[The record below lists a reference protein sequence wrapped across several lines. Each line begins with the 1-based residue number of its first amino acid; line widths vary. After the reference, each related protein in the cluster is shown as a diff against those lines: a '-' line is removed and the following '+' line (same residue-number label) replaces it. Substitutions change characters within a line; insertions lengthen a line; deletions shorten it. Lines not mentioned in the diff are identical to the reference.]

1 MKKIVF
7 GLFLIIV
14 VYIFSRQLFVD
25 RSAIHTAE
33 AIHWNNNVYI
43 IMAESPAFDSNE
55 FSFIGVDN
63 ADYSL
68 SGVGDDDTINYLYAS
83 SFMDNF
89 LFKKESFHPPTSGN
103 MTAIYVNWNRID
115 ESESA
120 AKLIL
125 ELDIK
130 KENVQECALDSI
142 NDFVRISASFDKS
155 LVEAKRFGYI
165 GFYHGNWVHVQDIN
179 DEEYRRLH
187 FNKKTIISCSIIS
200 EDGVEHIKSLPE
212 INFLSNKPSSG
223 ETANDKD
230 R

>member
-1 MKKIVF
+1 MKKVVF

-14 VYIFSRQLFVD
+14 VFIFSRQLFVD

-43 IMAESPAFDSNE
+43 IMADSPAFDSNE
-55 FSFIGVDN
+55 FRFIGVDN

-68 SGVGDDDTINYLYAS
+68 SGVGDGDTINYLYAS

-89 LFKKESFHPPTSGN
+89 LFKRENFHPPTSGD
-103 MTAIYVNWNRID
+103 MTAIYVNRHRID

-120 AKLIL
+120 VKLIL
-125 ELDIK
+125 ELDTK
-130 KENVQECALDSI
+130 KANEQECTLDSI

-179 DEEYRRLH
+179 NEEYRRLH
-187 FNKKTIISCSIIS
+187 FNKKTILPCILIS
-200 EDGVEHIKSLPE
+200 EEGVEHIKSIPE
-212 INFLSNKPSSG
+212 INLLSNKHASG
-223 ETANDKD
+223 
-230 R
+230 